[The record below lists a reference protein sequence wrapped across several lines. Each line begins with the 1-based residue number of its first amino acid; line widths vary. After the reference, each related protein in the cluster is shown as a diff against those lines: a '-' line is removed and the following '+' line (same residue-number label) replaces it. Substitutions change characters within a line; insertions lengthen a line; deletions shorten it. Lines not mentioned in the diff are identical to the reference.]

1 MRMARI
7 ARAAR
12 ILVTMALLWLLW
24 SRLDG
29 PAALRQLAGADPGW
43 LGGALLALTAQT
55 ILSAWR
61 WRLTARGLGQ
71 SIPPG
76 RALSEYYLAQ
86 ILNQTLP
93 GGMLGDAGRAVRARA
108 EAGLRRAAEA
118 VVLERLAGQAGL
130 LALMLAGILLAVLLP
145 GGPALPAPVLA
156 TAGALFLIAIS
167 LAAAIGLRQSI
178 GRALVGRHVLPAQIT
193 LSLGTAAANLLAF
206 DFCARATGTVLG
218 PVATLA
224 LVPLVLFTM
233 VGNTVRTLQGV
244 GWFPIHP
251 IGLDIPLWMG
261 TWLGIHPSVETLLAQ
276 VLALVFVI
284 GSYWA
289 AGWYSKRQM
298 RIQRE
303 KYEAEQIAGSRVG
316 CAEPRNTS
324 REEPLGQAVK
334 GTDRRA
340 KEPI

>member
-1 MRMARI
+1 
-7 ARAAR
+7 
-12 ILVTMALLWLLW
+12 MALLWLLW

-167 LAAAIGLRQSI
+167 LAAAIAAAPRLPGRAGRAAIGLRQSI

-233 VGNTVRTLQGV
+233 VLPVTIS
-244 GWFPIHP
+244 GWGLREGAAAALFPLVSASAAA
-251 IGLDIPLWMG
+251 GLAA
-261 TWLGIHPSVETLLAQ
+261 SVAFGFM
-276 VLALVFVI
+276 VLAAALPGVAVF
-284 GSYWA
+284 
-289 AGWYSKRQM
+289 
-298 RIQRE
+298 
-303 KYEAEQIAGSRVG
+303 
-316 CAEPRNTS
+316 
-324 REEPLGQAVK
+324 AVS
-334 GTDRRA
+334 DRRSGPTPA
-340 KEPI
+340 ATATACPERPSA

>member
-167 LAAAIGLRQSI
+167 LAAAIAAAPRRPGRAGRAAIGLRQSI

-233 VGNTVRTLQGV
+233 VLPVTIS
-244 GWFPIHP
+244 GWGLREGAAAALFPLVSASAAA
-251 IGLDIPLWMG
+251 GLAA
-261 TWLGIHPSVETLLAQ
+261 SVAFGFM
-276 VLALVFVI
+276 VLAAALPGVAVF
-284 GSYWA
+284 
-289 AGWYSKRQM
+289 
-298 RIQRE
+298 
-303 KYEAEQIAGSRVG
+303 
-316 CAEPRNTS
+316 
-324 REEPLGQAVK
+324 AVS
-334 GTDRRA
+334 DRRSGPTPA
-340 KEPI
+340 ATATACPERPSA

>member
-1 MRMARI
+1 MRMLRI

-12 ILVTMALLWLLW
+12 ILVTVALLWLLW

-55 ILSAWR
+55 VLSAWR

-130 LALMLAGILLAVLLP
+130 LALMLAGILLAIFLP

-167 LAAAIGLRQSI
+167 LAAAIAAAPRLPGRAGRAATGLRQSI
-178 GRALVGRHVLPAQIT
+178 GRALVGPRVLPAQIT
-193 LSLGTAAANLLAF
+193 LSLATAAANLLAF

-233 VGNTVRTLQGV
+233 VLPVTISGWGLREGAAAALFPFV
-244 GWFPIHP
+244 GASAAA
-251 IGLDIPLWMG
+251 GLAA
-261 TWLGIHPSVETLLAQ
+261 SVAFGFM
-276 VLALVFVI
+276 VLAAALPGIAVI
-284 GSYWA
+284 
-289 AGWYSKRQM
+289 
-298 RIQRE
+298 
-303 KYEAEQIAGSRVG
+303 
-316 CAEPRNTS
+316 
-324 REEPLGQAVK
+324 AVS
-334 GTDRRA
+334 DRRSA
-340 KEPI
+340 PTPAATACPERPSA